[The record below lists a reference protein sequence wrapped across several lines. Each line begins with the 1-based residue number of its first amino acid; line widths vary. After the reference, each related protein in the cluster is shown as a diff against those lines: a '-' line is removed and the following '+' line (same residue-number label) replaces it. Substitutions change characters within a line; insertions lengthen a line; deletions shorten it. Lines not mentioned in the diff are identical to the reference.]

1 MGIRAVTRVAFR
13 VDASLDIGSGHVM
26 RCLTLARALRERGAQ
41 CCFVSRMHAGH
52 LCAMITAEGFE
63 VMPLPAVDAGTAVTG
78 EDEYRRWLGVSQE
91 QDARDTAACLARV
104 APLDWL
110 VVDHYA
116 LGAPWE
122 LSLKGYY
129 GKLLVIDDLVN
140 RAHVAD
146 LLLDQTFMRDATDYQ
161 PWVNPE
167 CVLLCGV
174 EHVLLRP
181 EFDLWRG
188 PSLARRKPARLQRIL
203 ISLGGVDKDN
213 VTRTVL
219 LAIDELA
226 AQAGIGIDVVL
237 GGSSPWID
245 NIRAL
250 VETLA
255 ANVHL
260 HVNAHNMAE
269 LLAGCDLAIGAAGTS
284 AWERCCLGVPT
295 LMLVLAANQA
305 EIGAKLG
312 QSGVACM
319 LANDAALAAELAGRV
334 AALSAEPALLAEMSA
349 RAAALVAG
357 NGASSLADIMVQEC
371 A

>member
-1 MGIRAVTRVAFR
+1 MSVKAATRVAFR

-26 RCLTLARALRERGAQ
+26 RCLTLARVLRERGAQ
-41 CCFVSRMHAGH
+41 CYFVSRMHAGH
-52 LCAMITAEGFE
+52 LCDMITADGFR
-63 VMPLPAVDAGTAVTG
+63 VMPLPAVVAGPAVA
-78 EDEYRRWLGVSQE
+78 EQDEYRRWLGVSQE
-91 QDARDTAACLARV
+91 QDARETATNLATV

-129 GKLLVIDDLVN
+129 GKLLAIDDLVN
-140 RAHVAD
+140 REHVAD
-146 LLLDQTFMRDATDYQ
+146 LLLDQTFMRDAGDYR
-161 PWVNPE
+161 PWVNAE

-181 EFDLWRG
+181 EFDLWRA
-188 PSLARRKPARLQRIL
+188 PSLARRKQASLQRIL
-203 ISLGGVDKDN
+203 ISLGGVDRDN

-219 LAIDELA
+219 LALDEVA
-226 AQAGIGIDVVL
+226 AQGGIDIDVVL

-245 NIRAL
+245 DIRGLIA
-250 VETLA
+250 TLA
-255 ANVHL
+255 ANVQL

-319 LANDAALAAELAGRV
+319 LVNDAALAGELASTV
-334 AALSAEPALLAEMSA
+334 AAFSAEPAMLAKMSV
-349 RAAALVAG
+349 RAAALVGG
-357 NGASSLADIMVQEC
+357 NGAARLADAMMLGH